1 MSQEKKVYITGFFLT
16 ICIFITDLN
25 TELGVAEGV
34 PYIAVILIGIIIDQ
48 RKYFIVSGVA
58 GVFLTII
65 GYYFSPA
72 GGELWKI
79 LINRIYTVLVIIVT
93 STLCIWGNRK
103 KSELKL
109 AKEDLEYK
117 VKQRTQTLES
127 LNNSYEL
134 ENQERKLVEKNLL
147 ETKQDL
153 EIAQKITNVGNWVL
167 EVRSS
172 ALTWSDEIY
181 RIFGVSKEDFTP
193 TYEGFLQLV
202 HPDDR
207 EFVLKEVEAAL
218 KNIKPY
224 DIQHRIIRPDGTERI
239 VHEKSDLEFDEEG
252 YPVKW
257 IGAVQDITEQH
268 RIQDQLRLS
277 NVELEKFTYT
287 ASHDLQ
293 EPLRKVI
300 TFGDL
305 LRETCSEKLTDKEN
319 NLIHRMQKAS
329 FRMKDLIDDLL
340 SYSRLTHLENKFG
353 PVNLNC
359 IAQEIIEDLEVQI
372 SLVGGDIQVHS
383 LPTIEADMVQMR
395 QLFLNLVSNGLKYKK
410 PDQPPKIII
419 KSFPG
424 ENNSHKISFIDN
436 GIGIDCKYSD
446 KIFDAFQRLDGD
458 RNISGSGM
466 GLFICKK
473 IIARHRGTISVKSSL
488 GKGSEFITTLPDKQE
503 GANCDT

>member
-1 MSQEKKVYITGFFLT
+1 MSLEKKVYITGFFLA

-25 TELGVAEGV
+25 TELGVAGGV
-34 PYIAVILIGIIIDQ
+34 PYIAVVLMGIVIDQ
-48 RKYFIVSGVA
+48 KKYFIVSGVV
-58 GVFLTII
+58 GVFLTIT
-65 GYYFSPA
+65 GYSLSPS

-79 LINRIYTVLVIIVT
+79 LINRTYAILAIIVT
-93 STLCIWGNRK
+93 STLCIRGNRK

-134 ENQERKLVEKNLL
+134 EIQERKLIEKNLL

-153 EIAQKITNVGNWVL
+153 EIAQKITNVGNWVM
-167 EVRSS
+167 EVKSS

-181 RIFGVSKEDFTP
+181 RIFGVSKEDYAP
-193 TYEGFLQLV
+193 TYDGFLQMI

-207 EFVLKEVEAAL
+207 EFVLTEVEAAL

-239 VHEKSDLEFDEEG
+239 VHEKSDLEFNEEG
-252 YPVKW
+252 NPVKW

-268 RIQDQLRLS
+268 RIQEQLKLS

-305 LRETCSEKLTDKEN
+305 LKDACSEKLTDKEKS
-319 NLIHRMQKAS
+319 LIHRMQKAS

-340 SYSRLTHLENKFG
+340 AYSRLAHLENNFE
-353 PVNLNC
+353 PVNLNH
-359 IAQEIIEDLEVQI
+359 IAQEIIEDLEIQI
-372 SLVGGDIQVHS
+372 STVGGDIQVYS

-395 QLFLNLVSNGLKYKK
+395 QLFLNLASNGLKYKK

-419 KSFPG
+419 KSFSG
-424 ENNSHKISFIDN
+424 ENNSHMISFIDN

-446 KIFDAFQRLDGD
+446 KIFDAFQRLDG
-458 RNISGSGM
+458 NKNVSGSGM

-473 IIARHRGTISVKSSL
+473 IIDRHNGMITVKS
-488 GKGSEFITTLPDKQE
+488 KPNE
-503 GANCDT
+503 GATFIISLPEKQPRND